1 MVKFGRILLFI
12 LLFLTLSTVLSCSS
26 TSSTKSNV
34 PLSVTDQLGRVV
46 VIQKTPQRIVS
57 LAPSNTEILYAL
69 GLADRVV
76 GITDY
81 CNYPPEVK
89 EKASIGGFS
98 TPNIEQIVSLA
109 PDLILADS
117 LHESQV
123 IPQLEAKGL
132 TVFTL
137 NPQSLDEVMQAITM
151 VGDITRMDQTAVQ
164 LVSQMQH
171 QITSITDKVSNL
183 TETQKPRVFFVV
195 WHDPLMTAGSGTL
208 HDELI
213 RLVGGINIAGNLN
226 GYPDISLETVIAA
239 NPEVIIAGVG
249 MGAGAD
255 ATYQFAITENR
266 LADISARQNN
276 HIYAINSDLVDRTGP
291 RIIIGLQKFAEFIH
305 PELFHEVQ

>member
-12 LLFLTLSTVLSCSS
+12 LLFLTLSTILSCSS

-34 PLSVTDQLGRVV
+34 PLSVTDQLGRLV

-151 VGDITRMDQTAVQ
+151 VGDITRMDQAAVQ